1 MTGATG
7 RPVANSELA
16 QVSSDGLV
24 VTIGHDRWQEYWEV
38 KLHKPRCA
46 RSVLGPCHN
55 GRARASAVTNGRR
68 GFRGTAGRWPSRSRS
83 WDNADGRFGLWSRR
97 AGVRVPSVTH
107 FVPAAHCRVAT
118 GAWASATSLAVLGDI
133 PLHDLEAVPA
143 AACGGLPGAGN
154 DTTGTGVPAYP
165 LTVEPKQS
173 H

>member
-24 VTIGHDRWQEYWEV
+24 VTIGHDRWQEDWEV

-55 GRARASAVTNGRR
+55 GRARASAGTNGHQ

-83 WDNADGRFGLWSRR
+83 WDNADGRFRLWSRR
-97 AGVRVPSVTH
+97 SGSVRRAADGQQPVSVTTGE
-107 FVPAAHCRVAT
+107 PARKPWRIMTA
-118 GAWASATSLAVLGDI
+118 D
-133 PLHDLEAVPA
+133 A
-143 AACGGLPGAGN
+143 AIYG
-154 DTTGTGVPAYP
+154 Y
-165 LTVEPKQS
+165 
-173 H
+173 